1 MTIIRGPRKQRDFTI
16 LDNAALYDERL
27 SFRARGILAY
37 LLSKPP
43 EWRTN
48 ARQLAAATT
57 GEGRD
62 AIRTALNEL
71 EAVGYLVRQQTRNER
86 GQWVTLTEVREDCGT
101 SDGTGAWKTGPGD
114 SATNDTGAWKTG
126 PGKTGS
132 GKSGPLVRTEHKEL
146 KQGSPK
152 ATPLLVDPPAP
163 APLEDDSAARCSR
176 HRLEASPPPCHAC
189 AARRRTAEAAAAQER
204 ARQLDA
210 DVAAR
215 AEAIEQCDLCD
226 GEGYR
231 GHRLCGHDP
240 EQDERNR
247 RGYEATMAALGK
259 ATETGAGCTINA
271 PHHHN

>member
-1 MTIIRGPRKQRDFTI
+1 MTIIRGPRKHRDFTI
-16 LDNAALYDERL
+16 LDNAALQDEAL
-27 SFRARGILAY
+27 SYRARGLLAY
-37 LLSKPP
+37 LLSMPP
-43 EWRTN
+43 DWRTD
-48 ARQLAAATT
+48 ARAMARSEQV
-57 GEGRD
+57 EGRH
-62 AIRTALNEL
+62 AILSGLREL
-71 EAVGYLVRQQTRNER
+71 EARGYLRRVRTQDER
-86 GQWVTLTEVREDCGT
+86 GRWSTDTEVCEERDITAGRTEDQLPDAGQPNA
-101 SDGTGAWKTGPGD
+101 GQPNAGAPNAGGPGPIER
-114 SATNDTGAWKTG
+114 TITKNDYKGGA
-126 PGKTGS
+126 
-132 GKSGPLVRTEHKEL
+132 R
-146 KQGSPK
+146 Q
-152 ATPLLVDPPAP
+152 ATPSLAAPPAA
-163 APLEDDSAARCSR
+163 APLEDDSAVRCKR

-247 RGYEATMAALGK
+247 RGIEAARAALGK